1 MILLALLVQA
11 QVILNVPLARQG
23 IFYSHH
29 QQLVSTLVQLDMVET
44 LQLKLVYNAIFLVQV
59 VLEQEIINVSL
70 ANQGI
75 FCSHHLQYAWALV
88 LQLDTGRT
96 LQIIFAQIATLLAQ
110 FVQVQVILNVLPA
123 NQATFYSQH
132 LMIQLAR
139 ALAQLDIGRI
149 LITTFVLLAML
160 LVQPVRVAP
169 VHNALHAN
177 QGIFCNHRQ

>member
-1 MILLALLVQA
+1 MYLVILLALSAQAQAILNALHANQGIFCSLRPQQQPALTHAQLDIGRTLQIMFVNLVILLALLVQA
-11 QVILNVPLARQG
+11 QVILNAPLAVLG
-23 IFYSHH
+23 IFSSHH

-96 LQIIFAQIATLLAQ
+96 LQIM
-110 FVQVQVILNVLPA
+110 FV
-123 NQATFYSQH
+123 
-132 LMIQLAR
+132 
-139 ALAQLDIGRI
+139 
-149 LITTFVLLAML
+149 
-160 LVQPVRVAP
+160 
-169 VHNALHAN
+169 
-177 QGIFCNHRQ
+177 